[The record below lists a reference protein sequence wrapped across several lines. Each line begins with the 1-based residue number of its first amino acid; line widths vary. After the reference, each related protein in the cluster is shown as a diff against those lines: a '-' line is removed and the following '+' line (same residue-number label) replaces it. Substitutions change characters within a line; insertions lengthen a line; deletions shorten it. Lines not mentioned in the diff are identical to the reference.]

1 VPYEKINVG
10 LKKERRN
17 LKRER
22 RTKIRE
28 KMKYCVF
35 S

>member
-22 RTKIRE
+22 RTKRRE